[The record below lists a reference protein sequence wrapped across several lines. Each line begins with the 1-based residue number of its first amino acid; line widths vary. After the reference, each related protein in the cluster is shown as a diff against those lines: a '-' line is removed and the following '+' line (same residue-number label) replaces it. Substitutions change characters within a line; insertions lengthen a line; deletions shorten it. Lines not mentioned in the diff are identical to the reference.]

1 MYQTSYWED
10 ESFLKDIDYA
20 IVGSGIV
27 GLNSALKL
35 RELHAE
41 AKIVILER
49 GFLPSGAST
58 KNAGFACFGS
68 PSEILSDLKNTSED
82 KVFSIIEQRL
92 RGLEKLRN
100 TVGDKNLQYRE
111 YGSYEIF
118 NKKEV
123 YDECIDKLDYLNN
136 KLSKLLPSTVFD
148 KYSNAAAF
156 GFPKET
162 LLIKN
167 HFEGQIHTGKMM
179 ISLIE
184 LCQDKNIS
192 IFNGFE
198 VNKLEKEK
206 DQWILKYGNSY
217 LKAKKVLISNNAFA
231 KKLIPE
237 LDLEASRAQVLITK
251 PIENLQIKGC
261 FHLDEGYYYFR
272 NIDNRVLLGGGRNL
286 DFKTENTFEMETT
299 ELIQNKLDELLREL
313 ILKGQHFEI
322 DKRWSG
328 IMGIGSNKST
338 LLKKLDEGLFCGV
351 RLGGMGVAIGTEIG
365 HQLAHLSSEN

>member
-68 PSEILSDLKNTSED
+68 PSEILSDLKNLSED
-82 KVFSIIEQRL
+82 RVFSIVEQRL

-118 NKKEV
+118 NNKEL
-123 YDECIDKLDYLNN
+123 YNECIDKLDYLNN
-136 KLSKLLPSTVFD
+136 KLSRLLPSTVFV
-148 KYSNAAAF
+148 KYNDAIAF
-156 GFPKET
+156 RLPKET

-179 ISLIE
+179 SSLIE
-184 LCQDKNIS
+184 LCQSKNIS

-198 VNKLEKEK
+198 VDQLEKEK
-206 DQWILKYGNSY
+206 DKWILKYGNSY

-237 LDLEASRAQVLITK
+237 LNLEAARAQVLITK

-272 NIDNRVLLGGGRNL
+272 NIDNRVLLGGGRSL
-286 DFKTENTFEMETT
+286 DFKTENTFEMKTT

-313 ILKGQHFEI
+313 ILKDQNFEI

-328 IMGIGSNKST
+328 IMGVGSNKST

-365 HQLAHLSSEN
+365 HQLAQLSSEN

>member
-68 PSEILSDLKNTSED
+68 PSEILSDLKNLSED
-82 KVFSIIEQRL
+82 RVFSIVEQRL

-118 NKKEV
+118 NNKEL
-123 YDECIDKLDYLNN
+123 YNECIDKLDYLNN
-136 KLSKLLPSTVFD
+136 KLSRLLPSTVFD
-148 KYSNAAAF
+148 KYNDAIAF
-156 GFPKET
+156 RLPKET

-179 ISLIE
+179 SSLIE
-184 LCQDKNIS
+184 LCQSKNIS

-198 VNKLEKEK
+198 VDQLEKEK
-206 DQWILKYGNSY
+206 DKWILKYGNSY

-237 LDLEASRAQVLITK
+237 LNLEAARAQVLITK

-272 NIDNRVLLGGGRNL
+272 NIDNRVLLGGGRSL
-286 DFKTENTFEMETT
+286 DFKTENTFEMKTT

-313 ILKGQHFEI
+313 ILKDQNFEI

-328 IMGIGSNKST
+328 IMGVGSNKST

-365 HQLAHLSSEN
+365 HQLAQLSSEN